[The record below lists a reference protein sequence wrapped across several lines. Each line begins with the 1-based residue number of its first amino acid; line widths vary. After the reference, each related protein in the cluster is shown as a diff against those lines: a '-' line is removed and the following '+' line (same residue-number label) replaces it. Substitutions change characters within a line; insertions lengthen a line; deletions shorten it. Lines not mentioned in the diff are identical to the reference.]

1 MKDFAGKTAF
11 VMADAGGIGRVL
23 DAVERGS

>member
-11 VMADAGGIGRVL
+11 VTGGAGGIGRVL
-23 DAVERGS
+23 DAKERGS